1 MKILFLHNKPPY
13 PPKDGSAL
21 ATFNMAMGLADLG
34 HEVHILCMNT
44 HKHYLD
50 ISKIPENIS
59 KKINITPVDIDTK
72 IRIIPFLKNLLFSSR
87 AYNLERFIQ
96 KKFENELISILKKI
110 DFDIIQMEGLYA
122 APYLEIVKKTSKAKT
137 VNRSHN
143 MEFEI
148 WERKAK
154 NTHNLLKK
162 LYYQII
168 SKRLKNEEIFWF
180 NKFNG
185 FIAISHRDLNKAI
198 ELGLKNPSVVIPVG
212 VPQKNN
218 TIDYSNKNFFYL
230 GSMDWEPNQEAMNWF
245 LKEVWPEFHNKYP
258 EWLFFLAGRNMPQSF
273 KNIKLEGYINCGEIE
288 DLSLFLSDK
297 NVLVSPLFSA
307 GGIRVKLVESMM
319 EGRCIIASDIAA
331 EGILIEN
338 GINIL
343 IANDKNEFIKQM
355 EVVINNPN
363 QIEKIGRA
371 AQKSAQGQF
380 DLNILSNQLIHFYK
394 SL

>member
-50 ISKIPENIS
+50 INKIPENIS
-59 KKINITPVDIDTK
+59 KKINIIPVDIDTK
-72 IRIIPFLKNLLFSSR
+72 IKIIPFLKNLLFSSR

-110 DFDIIQMEGLYA
+110 DFDIIQMEGLYT
-122 APYLEIVKKTSKAKT
+122 APYLEIIKKISKAKT
-137 VNRSHN
+137 INRSHN

-154 NTHNLLKK
+154 NSQNFLKK

-185 FIAISHRDLNKAI
+185 FIAISNRDLNKAK
-198 ELGLKNPSVVIPVG
+198 ELGLKSHSMMIPVG
-212 VPQKNN
+212 VPEKNN
-218 TIDYSNKNFFYL
+218 TINYNIKNFYYL

-245 LKEVWPEFHNKYP
+245 LKEVWPEFHKNNPNWKFY
-258 EWLFFLAGRNMPQSF
+258 LAGRNMPQSF
-273 KNIKLEGYINCGEIE
+273 KNIKLDGYINCGEIE